1 MDLQHQIKCS
11 PLIIPRTI
19 KHRIVTTDHMNVI
32 LIYPHRKKET
42 TKYLIIMN
50 WEGCGQV
57 KEPGSCLLESRQEA
71 SQLLD
76 FSILGWGTSW
86 RVKHIHLQNR
96 FKLILLHIVS
106 PEGDRLGPTR
116 PAHTALTGHCRRSAL
131 TRRRMRVKRKIVLM
145 VTCRRLTLASW
156 GSLTA
161 LPRQT

>member
-1 MDLQHQIKCS
+1 
-11 PLIIPRTI
+11 
-19 KHRIVTTDHMNVI
+19 MNVI
-32 LIYPHRKKET
+32 LIYPHQKKET

-57 KEPGSCLLESRQEA
+57 KEPGSCLLESRLEA

-86 RVKHIHLQNR
+86 RVKHINLKNR
-96 FKLILLHIVS
+96 FKLILLHIVL

-131 TRRRMRVKRKIVLM
+131 TKRMMMLKMMRMITTRRMRVKRKIVLM